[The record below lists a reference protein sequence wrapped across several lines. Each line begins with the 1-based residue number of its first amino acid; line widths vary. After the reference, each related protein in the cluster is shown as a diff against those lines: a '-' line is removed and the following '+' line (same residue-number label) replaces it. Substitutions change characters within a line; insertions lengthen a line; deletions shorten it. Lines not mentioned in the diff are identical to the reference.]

1 VTIALLAACF
11 ALFVIFAMTP
21 PGGVV
26 VGKCRW
32 FLEYYSGVF
41 SLVALSLTVMVGILA
56 TDRLVLLIQHR
67 VLLQAIHRAT
77 AIAAVGFLAIHIAM
91 KVMEGHASVVD
102 VAIPFLASHRATFV
116 GLGTIAMY
124 LMVIAAWTGVVR
136 ARFADS
142 TRPWLWRAVHSCAYL
157 CWPIALVHG
166 LKSGRPAAGWVVASY
181 AICLILVFLSL
192 LVRLSVKWGR
202 RLQAPKAST
211 TSAIP
216 RVPSA
221 VSTRVA
227 PQTTTAWRPAAS
239 GISDLADVDV
249 PPTTSRAVPAEY
261 GARPHRVS
269 PPPPTP
275 RVGQASRVGP
285 APTVAPRPPSAPHG
299 RSGRIDPSPPPAPRQ
314 RRSLQHA
321 SDDEFWDF
329 MRGDE

>member
-1 VTIALLAACF
+1 MALLAGCF
-11 ALFVIFAMTP
+11 AIFVIFAITP
-21 PGGVV
+21 PGAVA

-41 SLVALSLTVMVGILA
+41 SLVALSLAVMVGILA

-77 AIAAVGFLAIHIAM
+77 AVAAVGFLAIHIAM

-102 VAIPFLASHRATFV
+102 VAIAFLASHRATFI

-124 LMVIAAWTGVVR
+124 LMVVAAWTGIVR
-136 ARFADS
+136 GRFADS
-142 TRPWLWRAVHSCAYL
+142 TRPWMWRALHSCAYL
-157 CWPIALVHG
+157 CWPIALLHG

-192 LVRLSVKWGR
+192 LIRLSVKWGR
-202 RLQAPKAST
+202 RRQAPKAST

-216 RVPSA
+216 RVPA
-221 VSTRVA
+221 ATSTRAA
-227 PQTTTAWRPAAS
+227 PHTTTAWRPAVS
-239 GISDLADVDV
+239 GIPDRAEVDV
-249 PPTTSRAVPAEY
+249 PPATARPVPSDL
-261 GARPHRVS
+261 GARPRRVS
-269 PPPPTP
+269 PRPPTP
-275 RVGQASRVGP
+275 HMGQASRVGP
-285 APTVAPRPPSAPHG
+285 APTVTPRPTSPPHG
-299 RSGRIDPSPPPAPRQ
+299 RTARIDPAPPPAPRQ

-329 MRGDE
+329 MRGDEG